1 MYNREQKPFGGGVSV
16 RKIILLILL
25 FVILTLNGLTAEA
38 FPAGENPVVGQTYY
52 ITGRNVWIRDEP
64 NTNIEAIASYR
75 FGEPVT
81 LLGVEGSGKWAHVR
95 LCNGWDRYVHM
106 DYIGPMSVV
115 KAKQKD
121 TSLLLITLDRVY
133 DDVERLMESM
143 YPNGPNEKAPSA
155 AQRTAS
161 CKALMQRLNDASINL
176 ENSAASANAKNDIRD
191 FIGKMEALINA
202 LAEWDNGGEEKY
214 TPYFLDTFMP
224 VYDRVGDL
232 YR

>member
-1 MYNREQKPFGGGVSV
+1 MK
-16 RKIILLILL
+16 KKTLLVLL
-25 FVILTLNGLTAEA
+25 LAIFVLNGLTAEA
-38 FPAGENPVVGQTYY
+38 FPAGESPVIGQKYF

-75 FGEPVT
+75 FGEPVI
-81 LLGVEGSGKWAHVR
+81 LLGVEGNGKWAHVR

-106 DYIGPMSVV
+106 DYVGPMSVV

-133 DDVERLMESM
+133 DDIERLMESM

-202 LAEWDNGGEEKY
+202 LAEWDNGGEERY

-224 VYDRVGDL
+224 VYDRIGDM

>member
-1 MYNREQKPFGGGVSV
+1 MKLWLR
-16 RKIILLILL
+16 IIVAAVL
-25 FVILTLNGLTAEA
+25 FCCFAAGDGLPAEA
-38 FPAGENPVVGQTYY
+38 FPKGENPVVGQTYY

-81 LLGVEGSGKWAHVR
+81 LLGVEGNGQWAHVR

-106 DYIGPMSVV
+106 DYVGPMSLV
-115 KAKQKD
+115 KAKQKS
-121 TSLLLITLDRVY
+121 TSGFMIALDRIY

-143 YPNGPNEKAPSA
+143 YPNNPGRKAPGQ

-161 CKALMQRLNDASINL
+161 CKALMQRLNDVNINL
-176 ENSAASANAKNDIRD
+176 ANSSATVNAKNEIRS
-191 FIGKMEALINA
+191 LIQRVGN
-202 LAEWDNGGEEKY
+202 LVRYLENWDKGGEEKY
-214 TPYFLDTFMP
+214 TPYFLEEFMP
-224 VYDRVGDL
+224 EYDRIGDL

>member
-1 MYNREQKPFGGGVSV
+1 M
-16 RKIILLILL
+16 RKIILLVLL
-25 FVILTLNGLTAEA
+25 FAVLFLNGLTAEA
-38 FPAGENPVVGQTYY
+38 FPTGENPVVGQTYY

-81 LLGVEGSGKWAHVR
+81 LLGVEGGGKWAHVR

-106 DYIGPMSVV
+106 DYVGPMSVV
-115 KAKQKD
+115 KEKQKN
-121 TSLLLITLDRVY
+121 TSLLLITLDRIY
-133 DDVERLMESM
+133 DDIERLMESM
-143 YPNGPNEKAPSA
+143 YPNGPNDKAPSPV
-155 AQRTAS
+155 QRISS
-161 CKALMQRLNDASINL
+161 CKALMQRLND
-176 ENSAASANAKNDIRD
+176 
-191 FIGKMEALINA
+191 FIGKMGTLINA

>member
-1 MYNREQKPFGGGVSV
+1 MK
-16 RKIILLILL
+16 KITLLVLL
-25 FVILTLNGLTAEA
+25 FTILVLNGLTAEA
-38 FPAGENPVVGQTYY
+38 FPAGESPVIGQKYF

-75 FGEPVT
+75 FGEPVI
-81 LLGVEGSGKWAHVR
+81 LLGVEGNGKWAHVR

-106 DYIGPMSVV
+106 DYVGPMSVV

-133 DDVERLMESM
+133 DDIEQLMESM

-191 FIGKMEALINA
+191 FIGKMGALINA
-202 LAEWDNGGEEKY
+202 LAEWDNGGQERY

>member
-1 MYNREQKPFGGGVSV
+1 MKRWLHF
-16 RKIILLILL
+16 IIVALLL
-25 FVILTLNGLTAEA
+25 FCFTAGNGLVAEA
-38 FPAGENPVVGQTYY
+38 FPAGESPVVGQTYY

-81 LLGVEGSGKWAHVR
+81 LLGVEGNGKWGHVR

-106 DYIGPMSVV
+106 DYVGPMSAV

-121 TSLLLITLDRVY
+121 TSQLLITLDRIY

-143 YPNGPNEKAPSA
+143 YPNGPNEKAPSP

-161 CKALMQRLNDASINL
+161 CKALMQRLNDAGINL
-176 ENSAASANAKNDIRD
+176 ENSAASAKAKNDIRD
-191 FIGKMEALINA
+191 FIGKMKVLINA
-202 LAEWDNGGEEKY
+202 LAEWDKGGEEKY

-224 VYDRVGDL
+224 AYDQVGDQ

>member
-1 MYNREQKPFGGGVSV
+1 MK
-16 RKIILLILL
+16 KKTLLVLL
-25 FVILTLNGLTAEA
+25 LAIFVLNGLTAEA
-38 FPAGENPVVGQTYY
+38 FPAGESPVIGQKYF

-75 FGEPVT
+75 FGEPVI
-81 LLGVEGSGKWAHVR
+81 LLGVEGNGKWAHVR

-106 DYIGPMSVV
+106 DYVGPMSVV

-133 DDVERLMESM
+133 DDIERLMESM

-191 FIGKMEALINA
+191 FIGKMGALINA

>member
-1 MYNREQKPFGGGVSV
+1 MKRWLHF
-16 RKIILLILL
+16 IIVALLL
-25 FVILTLNGLTAEA
+25 FCFTAGNGLVAEA
-38 FPAGENPVVGQTYY
+38 FPAGESPVVGQTYY

-81 LLGVEGSGKWAHVR
+81 LLGVEGNGKWGHVR

-106 DYIGPMSVV
+106 DYVGPMSAV

-121 TSLLLITLDRVY
+121 TSQLLITLDRIY

-143 YPNGPNEKAPSA
+143 YPNGPNEKAPSP

-176 ENSAASANAKNDIRD
+176 ENSAASAKAKNDIRD
-191 FIGKMEALINA
+191 FIGKMKVLINA
-202 LAEWDNGGEEKY
+202 LAEWDKGGEEKY

-224 VYDRVGDL
+224 AYDQVGDQ